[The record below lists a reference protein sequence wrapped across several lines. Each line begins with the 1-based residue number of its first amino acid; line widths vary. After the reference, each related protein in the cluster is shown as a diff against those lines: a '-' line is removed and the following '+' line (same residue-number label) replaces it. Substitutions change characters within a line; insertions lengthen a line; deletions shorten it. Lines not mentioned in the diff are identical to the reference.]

1 MKTNKLLLSALCAL
15 AFAAQPAFAAHDI
28 TNLQVLGQSQFDDL
42 SQDLGSALSY
52 KPVAPSTTLGTTGF
66 DIGLEFTQTNLAKS
80 APLWNT
86 ITNGGGTLQNVVIP
100 KLHITKGLPFGFDIS
115 AFYSKVPTTNISFYG
130 GALSYA
136 ILDGGIAEP
145 TIALRAA
152 FTKLNGVNQLAFN
165 TKSVDLS
172 ISKGFVMVTPYAGI
186 GKVWSKSSSNIAS
199 IAPGYTGMTLSDSF
213 SQNKIYG
220 GLNLNLGL
228 VNIDA
233 EMDKTGSARSTS
245 VKLGFRF

>member
-1 MKTNKLLLSALCAL
+1 MKTKNLLLPALCAL
-15 AFAAQPAFAAHDI
+15 AFAAQPAFAAHNI
-28 TNLQVLGQSQFDDL
+28 SNLQVLGQSDFDNL

-52 KPVAPSTTLGTTGF
+52 KPVAPSTTLGATGF

-100 KLHITKGLPFGFDIS
+100 KLHITKGLPFGFDVS

-136 ILDGGIAEP
+136 IMDGGLVKP
-145 TIALRAA
+145 TIGLRAA
-152 FTKLNGVNQLAFN
+152 FTKLSGVNQLAFN
-165 TKSVDLS
+165 TKSLDLS
-172 ISKGFVMVTPYAGI
+172 ISKGFVMVTPYLGL
-186 GKVWSKSSSNIAS
+186 GKVWVNSSSNVLSNA
-199 IAPGYTGMTLSDSF
+199 TGTMLTDNF
-213 SQNKIYG
+213 TQNKIYG
-220 GLNLNLGL
+220 GVNLNLGL